1 MKIIEHANFTSR
13 RRALLWA
20 SLSLSVIFLSLA
32 FEGDCAAQQPSSP
45 DAALGERLYLKG
57 IAADGAPAHATTER
71 GAALA
76 GPRLGCVA
84 CHRASGFGSS
94 EGGYFAPPITGPI
107 LFNPRQL
114 DRGRFVANRFEQAQ
128 PQRYRARL
136 SQPHMRPGYTQE
148 SLARALRAGVDPAG
162 QPLDAVMPRY
172 DLTDADIANLAEY
185 LRGLSAQPDAGV
197 TKEDVHF
204 ATIVSA
210 DAPPSQRAA
219 MLSTIEAYFEW
230 FNKNTG
236 GDQSRSGF
244 SPYHRSEV
252 ANSLRRWRLHVWEL
266 QGAPESWPAQ
276 LERYYAAQPVFAIV
290 SGLVRGPF
298 QPVAEFCDNRKIPAL
313 FPNTQL
319 PAVDTRAPGYV
330 FYLSQ
335 GLELEA
341 KGLAAILAKTSAAP
355 NSIVQILGPG
365 FAAQE
370 PARIFS
376 RELTKRLPNAAIAR
390 LDWSGD
396 RDEDLRAALAKMNA
410 DAIVLWP
417 GDAADEA
424 LTTIL
429 ESAQKTPPIFAP
441 SDRLEF
447 VKDKLPADLA
457 KRVTLAY
464 PYELPGVLHPLSF
477 HVRAWMRTRRL
488 DIDEPRLQFQTY
500 YALSLLEAAM
510 GRLLNDFYR
519 DYLVEMIEQ
528 EADGDLN
535 PGVFPSLSL
544 GPGQRVASKGMRI
557 IRIDPT
563 AEGAISPLSDWIVP

>member
-1 MKIIEHANFTSR
+1 MQTMARADSRSR
-13 RRALLWA
+13 RSALHCA
-20 SLSLSVIFLSLA
+20 SLFFGAIFLFVA
-32 FEGDCAAQQPSSP
+32 FEKGCSAQQASP

-57 IAADGAPAHATTER
+57 MGADGAAVHATMAQ

-94 EGGYFAPPITGPI
+94 EGGYFTPPITGPI

-136 SQPHMRPGYTQE
+136 SQPHMRPAYTQE
-148 SLARALRAGVDPAG
+148 SLSRAIRAGVDPAG
-162 QPLDAVMPRY
+162 QPLDPVMPRY
-172 DLTDADIANLAEY
+172 DLTDADVANLAEY
-185 LRGLSAQPDAGV
+185 LRRLSAQPDEGV
-197 TKEDVHF
+197 TKEDIHF
-204 ATIVSA
+204 ATVVSA

-230 FNKNTG
+230 FNNNAG

-276 LERYYAAQPVFAIV
+276 LERYYVAQPVFAMV
-290 SGLVRGPF
+290 SGLIRGSF
-298 QPVAEFCDNRKIPAL
+298 QPIAAFCDERKLPAL
-313 FPNTQL
+313 FPNTEL
-319 PAVDTRAPGYV
+319 PAIGDRSPGYV

-341 KGLAAILAKTSAAP
+341 KGLAAILAKASTAP

-365 FAAQE
+365 LAAQE

-376 RELTKRLPNAAIAR
+376 RELTKRLPAATIAR

-396 RDEDLRAALAKMNA
+396 RNENLGAALVKMNA
-410 DAIVLWP
+410 DAIVVWP
-417 GDAADEA
+417 GDAADAA
-424 LTTIL
+424 LTAIL
-429 ESAQKTPPIFAP
+429 ESAPNALPIFAP

-447 VKDKLPADLA
+447 VKNKLSIDLA
-457 KRVTLAY
+457 KRVTLTY
-464 PYELPGVLHPLSF
+464 PYELPDVPHPLSF
-477 HVRAWMRTRRL
+477 HVRAWMRTRGL
-488 DIDEPRLQFQTY
+488 DINEPRLQFATY
-500 YALSLLEAAM
+500 YALSLLQAAM
-510 GRLLNDFYR
+510 GRLLNDFHR
-519 DYLVEMIEQ
+519 DYLVELLEQ